1 MFVGDGA
8 TNQQRSLGGRP
19 NKVHL
24 AVSLET
30 IRSNL
35 HCILDHSA
43 GERKLAPATASTNW
57 WAIESA
63 DFEDMMGTFFWM
75 EFKGDMH
82 GYNINDICE
91 TGRFTGTNC
100 VESRVRQTR
109 MGGARSSSCSFR
121 FRGVMAAGTF
131 DRDNVEVMLS

>member
-43 GERKLAPATASTNW
+43 GERKLARAGLKLVGNRRPC
-57 WAIESA
+57 
-63 DFEDMMGTFFWM
+63 EDMMGTFFWM
-75 EFKGDMH
+75 VFKGDMLH

-100 VESRVRQTR
+100 AESRVRQTR